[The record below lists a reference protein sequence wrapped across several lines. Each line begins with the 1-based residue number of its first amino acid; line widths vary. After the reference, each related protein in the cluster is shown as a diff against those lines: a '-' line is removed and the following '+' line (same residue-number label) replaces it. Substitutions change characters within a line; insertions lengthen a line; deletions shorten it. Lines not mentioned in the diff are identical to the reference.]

1 VDGRQVRR
9 LSCVVARLELRPDS
23 RRFQHVGEFSTTNSS
38 HSERVP
44 TDFPSEPS
52 LQSLLIHTC

>member
-1 VDGRQVRR
+1 VDGRQVSG
-9 LSCVVARLELRPDS
+9 LSCAVVLSELILES

-38 HSERVP
+38 YSERVS
-44 TDFPSEPS
+44 TDLPSEPS